1 MVGAKDNMFIGQ
13 IQPVASQFVTSDLGL
28 SVRILGSVS
37 LLVHPLI
44 ASFHW
49 SWKRQESYLLPAEDA
64 SLSDAV
70 WCWGL
75 LTVATG
81 AQS

>member
-13 IQPVASQFVTSDLGL
+13 IQLVASQFVTSDLGL

-44 ASFHW
+44 SKISLVLEKAPQ
-49 SWKRQESYLLPAEDA
+49 KMLL
-64 SLSDAV
+64 SLTDRKSV
-70 WCWGL
+70 
-75 LTVATG
+75 V
-81 AQS
+81 